1 MLFRA
6 YGGGRWWRLLD
17 SAGSNIELPEIGEEV
32 LSPEGEPI
40 EDWKP
45 QAASS
50 LRDLTSLEPSP
61 IEEDT
66 WDDDGDDV
74 GLPPSV
80 DTAEFKREELF
91 AHAER
96 SSSTSPMT
104 VIGVVAAL
112 VLGAFVVGQQFWGV
126 VRICVDTPWSRYP
139 IWRYRIDSL
148 KSDNSACESGEGT
161 GRWNSASS
169 DEYSSDR
176 PGR

>member
-1 MLFRA
+1 MVVD
-6 YGGGRWWRLLD
+6 GGEALD

-50 LRDLTSLEPSP
+50 LRDLTSLEPAP
-61 IEEDT
+61 IEVDT

-104 VIGVVAAL
+104 MIGVVAAL
-112 VLGAFVVGQQFWGV
+112 VLGAFVVGQQFWELSGSA
-126 VRICVDTPWSRYP
+126 RHPWSRYP

-148 KSDNSACESGEGT
+148 KSGNSAES
-161 GRWNSASS
+161 R
-169 DEYSSDR
+169 
-176 PGR
+176 